1 MRRRDTLLLAG
12 AVMVAIGGLLYFN
25 PLHDEPW
32 WAEWLLSSI
41 LVYMG
46 LPLVIVG
53 AAIHVFADD
62 RGTRGSNH
70 LSAAVKG
77 HR

>member
-1 MRRRDTLLLAG
+1 
-12 AVMVAIGGLLYFN
+12 MVAIGGVLYFN

-46 LPLVIVG
+46 LPLLIVG

-62 RGTRGSNH
+62 AKTGGSEH
-70 LSAAVKG
+70 LSAVAKG
-77 HR
+77 HH